1 MRKGTCMKKEKEHKK
16 FDEKFVLRASVTL
29 MAVFFLGVTLAMI
42 FMPVPEGKGVQ
53 EPQRT
58 VQRNTRYAP

>member
-1 MRKGTCMKKEKEHKK
+1 MKKEKEYKE
-16 FDEKFVLRASVTL
+16 FDEKFVLKASVTL
-29 MAVFFLGVTLAMI
+29 MIVFFLGVTLAML
-42 FMPVPEGKGVQ
+42 FLPGPEGKGIQ

>member
-1 MRKGTCMKKEKEHKK
+1 MKKEKERNG

-29 MAVFFLGVTLAMI
+29 MIVFFLGVTLTML
-42 FMPVPEGKGVQ
+42 FLPGPEKTGMQ
-53 EPQRT
+53 EPRQT

>member
-1 MRKGTCMKKEKEHKK
+1 MRKGTLMKKEKEQTK
-16 FDEKFVLRASVTL
+16 FDEKFVLKASVTL
-29 MAVFFLGVTLAMI
+29 MIVFFLGVTLTML
-42 FMPVPEGKGVQ
+42 FLPEPEGSGVR

>member
-1 MRKGTCMKKEKEHKK
+1 MKKEQNE

-29 MAVFFLGVTLAMI
+29 MIVFFLGVTMAML
-42 FMPVPEGKGVQ
+42 FLPGPEKKGMP
-53 EPQRT
+53 EPRQT

>member
-1 MRKGTCMKKEKEHKK
+1 MKKEKEHKE
-16 FDEKFVLRASVTL
+16 FDEKFVLKASVTL
-29 MAVFFLGVTLAMI
+29 MTVFLLGVTLAML
-42 FMPVPEGKGVQ
+42 FLPGPEGKGGP

>member
-16 FDEKFVLRASVTL
+16 FDEKFVLKASVTL
-29 MAVFFLGVTLAMI
+29 MIVFFLGVTLAML
-42 FMPVPEGKGVQ
+42 FLPGPEGSGVR

-58 VQRNTRYAP
+58 VQRSTRYAP